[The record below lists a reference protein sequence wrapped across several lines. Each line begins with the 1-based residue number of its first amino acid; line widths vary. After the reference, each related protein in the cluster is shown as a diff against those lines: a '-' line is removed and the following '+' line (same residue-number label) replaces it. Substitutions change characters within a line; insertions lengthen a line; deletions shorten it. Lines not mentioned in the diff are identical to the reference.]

1 MQFSEGIA
9 LITTMF
15 TIIGGTILGF
25 AAMNTLGNMIA
36 GIIIMVSKPFN
47 VGDRI
52 IFKQKLADVI
62 DIKLVYTELKDLDE
76 IKISIP
82 NQNLLSN
89 EIQNLGENN
98 IIRREVTVTPGFD
111 VDREKVEKV
120 LLIAAKKVQE
130 VLEDPEPYVWINK
143 FQNYAVEYKLFVFIN
158 DLKNLPRI
166 ESDLHKIVFD
176 ECNANDID
184 ISTPLLLRNI
194 KY

>member
-76 IKISIP
+76 IK
-82 NQNLLSN
+82 
-89 EIQNLGENN
+89 
-98 IIRREVTVTPGFD
+98 
-111 VDREKVEKV
+111 
-120 LLIAAKKVQE
+120 
-130 VLEDPEPYVWINK
+130 
-143 FQNYAVEYKLFVFIN
+143 FQYQIKICYQMRF
-158 DLKNLPRI
+158 RI
-166 ESDLHKIVFD
+166 
-176 ECNANDID
+176 
-184 ISTPLLLRNI
+184 
-194 KY
+194 